1 MKTFLK
7 SVWSEWTR
15 WLRRRR
21 ARRAQLA
28 YAVWDLRERYGPA
41 AYGIARS
48 SARQIGGSER
58 RRFWLKVAERL
69 RRDRMAADFTGP

>member
-1 MKTFLK
+1 MTTFLK
-7 SVWSEWTR
+7 SLRGEWAR

-21 ARRAQLA
+21 AYRAQLA

-48 SARQIGGSER
+48 SARAGIGFER
-58 RRFWLKVAERL
+58 RRFWMKVAQRL
-69 RRDRMAADFTGP
+69 RRDRMAADFNGP

>member
-1 MKTFLK
+1 MSAFLK
-7 SVWSEWTR
+7 SVRSEWRR

-21 ARRAQLA
+21 AYRAQLA
-28 YAVWDLRERYGPA
+28 HAVWDLRERYGPA

-48 SARQIGGSER
+48 SARQGGGFER

-69 RRDRMAADFTGP
+69 RRDRMATDFTGP